1 MKKKYIVLCS
11 TSLVLALFHP
21 TSKRDKTVISKFEVE
36 LPLMPTWK
44 KCDII
49 RSYSLTQL
57 EHFPLKHNIPTYLQ
71 CIAVRYGTYLIYCTQ
86 TGETDEMREGQT
98 DTDLTD
104 HIDQNEIAEP
114 ENGRKL
120 PHVGITLMIS
130 QLLMYTEKVNI
141 YCTAADM

>member
-1 MKKKYIVLCS
+1 MSKK
-11 TSLVLALFHP
+11 
-21 TSKRDKTVISKFEVE
+21 DKTVISKFEVE
-36 LPLMPTWK
+36 LPLIPTWK
-44 KCDII
+44 KSNII

-57 EHFPLKHNIPTYLQ
+57 GHFLLKHHIPTDLQ
-71 CIAVRYGTYLIYCTQ
+71 RIAVRYGTYLIYCTQ

-120 PHVGITLMIS
+120 PHVGIILMIS
-130 QLLMYTEKVNI
+130 QLLMYTEKVDI
-141 YCTAADM
+141 YYPAADM